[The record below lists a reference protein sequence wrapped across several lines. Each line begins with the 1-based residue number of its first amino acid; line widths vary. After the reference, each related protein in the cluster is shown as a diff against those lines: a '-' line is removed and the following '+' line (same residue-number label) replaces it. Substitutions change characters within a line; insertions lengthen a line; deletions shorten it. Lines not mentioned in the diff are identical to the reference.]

1 MKKKIKTERKYQLL
15 NELLIIDG
23 QPGCGKTLFSAIVSA
38 FSRVEL
44 LQFSTIAE
52 NICALNYLEK
62 IEYEDALTFLK
73 IEFDQR
79 IYETMMSRNLNFR
92 IKDLSSVFNN

>member
-1 MKKKIKTERKYQLL
+1 MFIIL

-23 QPGCGKTLFSAIVSA
+23 QPGCGKTLLSAIVSA

-62 IEYEDALTFLK
+62 IEYVVGGSNRVIPLTWGW
-73 IEFDQR
+73 EQTCPR
-79 IYETMMSRNLNFR
+79 IIRG
-92 IKDLSSVFNN
+92 